1 MEISPENLYV
11 DIGVTKL
18 LSLSSAEA
26 SLFRR
31 EPGGRE
37 KECARA
43 RAGDYPD
50 QDGETSSV

>member
-1 MEISPENLYV
+1 MEISRENLYA

-31 EPGGRE
+31 EPAGRE

-43 RAGDYPD
+43 GDYPD
-50 QDGETSSV
+50 H